1 MQSRDELRLEERRFY
16 VWLGVAAAAHLA
28 LIAVVVFFQLL
39 YVRMHPPLKVVN
51 VSLVSMPGRP
61 GPVGG
66 PKSIPAS
73 PAEAPEAKAS
83 EAEPPTAKKVPEPL
97 PPKSEPKVP
106 EPSTVKKIP
115 EKPSVAKAPEKA
127 TKKPEVSDERKNLQ
141 ATLDKLKKSDTKK
154 QGPASSGPSNLSS
167 TLAKLQKQVA
177 SEGGG
182 TASSGSG
189 SGAGGGRYGSGGGG
203 AFDPYKAEIAG
214 IIQDNWSFSNQMV
227 RSTSGMEVY
236 VSIYIMPDGSV
247 SQTRY
252 DRKST
257 SEYLNSSVRR
267 ALEKS
272 APFPPLP
279 KEYGT
284 KGLWVGFV
292 FTPQG
297 INQ

>member
-28 LIAVVVFFQLL
+28 LIASVVFFQLL
-39 YVRMHPPLKVVN
+39 YVQMHPPLKVVN

-61 GPVGG
+61 GPAGG
-66 PKSIPAS
+66 PRSIPVS
-73 PAEAPEAKAS
+73 PADAPEAKAS
-83 EAEPPTAKKVPEPL
+83 EPEPVAVKKAPEPA
-97 PPKSEPKVP
+97 PPK
-106 EPSTVKKIP
+106 PSTVKKIP
-115 EKPSVAKAPEKA
+115 EKPPVAKTPAK
-127 TKKPEVSDERKNLQ
+127 TKKKVEAPDERKNLK
-141 ATLDKLKKSDTKK
+141 ATLDKLKKSDAK
-154 QGPASSGPSNLSS
+154 QKRPASSGPSNLTS
-167 TLAKLQKQVA
+167 TLAKLQKKVA

-227 RSTSGMEVY
+227 RSASGMEVY

-247 SQTRY
+247 SQIRY

-257 SEYLNSSVRR
+257 SEYLNSSVQR

-272 APFPPLP
+272 VFPPLP

-292 FTPQG
+292 FTPKG
-297 INQ
+297 IGL